1 MTFDGSRRWLAD
13 AARARALSGVHREL
27 RPRRAESD
35 TLDLAS
41 NDYLGLAH
49 DRRVI
54 EAAVRAVRRWGA
66 GATGSRLVTGTTQLH
81 ADLEEALAELLGAPG
96 ALVFSSG
103 FMANLAAVAAL
114 SGPDCLVV
122 SDRGNHASLVDGC
135 RLSRSRVAVTAHGDL
150 AAAERVLSDRSER
163 RALVVIDAINSA
175 DGDLLPLAEWHRL
188 ARRHGALLVID
199 DAHGVGV
206 RGQGRGAVAEVGL
219 AAEPDVITTVTL
231 SKSVGSQGGAVLGG
245 PDVIDH
251 LIDTARPFMFDTGL
265 SPGATGA
272 ALRAVRIIAS
282 EPDRAAAV
290 LVRACDLAAVAGVPT
305 PDAAIVP
312 VVIGE
317 AQTALDAATALR
329 GHRIEVGCFRP
340 PSVPSGTARLRITA
354 RATLAERDIERFRV
368 GYAAV
373 NCWARVE

>member
-1 MTFDGSRRWLAD
+1 VTFDGSRRWLAD